1 MASPRQWSWA
11 NFVRC
16 WGTQR
21 PGVLQC
27 TGLQRF
33 GHDWATEQQQLKQ
46 HSRDFQ
52 SGESVEGGKIF
63 YITCS
68 GNNQNISNG
77 SWEYCVKWGRG
88 EETCLS
94 FANASSGNTDRFPS
108 WFNQC
113 RLVFSLES
121 VCRVSQLP
129 FLYLALLL
137 LSPLHFWKGNCDKVR
152 HFLVKRIQF

>member
-1 MASPRQWSWA
+1 M
-11 NFVRC
+11 
-16 WGTQR
+16 
-21 PGVLQC
+21 LQC

-77 SWEYCVKWGRG
+77 SWEYCVK
-88 EETCLS
+88 
-94 FANASSGNTDRFPS
+94 
-108 WFNQC
+108 
-113 RLVFSLES
+113 
-121 VCRVSQLP
+121 
-129 FLYLALLL
+129 
-137 LSPLHFWKGNCDKVR
+137 
-152 HFLVKRIQF
+152 